1 MAKPQ
6 RAKSTK
12 TSFRE
17 ANKAYEAWLLDE
29 LHGDIVQ
36 ADLKTKWEK
45 MASGAFPFLR
55 ATYWRWAE
63 TILDVCPELE
73 NAPETLAVGDIHLE
87 NYGVWR
93 DDDGRLVWGVNDFDE
108 AAEMPYVLD
117 LVRLATSAELG
128 RPSRV
133 YSGGMI
139 CASILEGYAK
149 GLESPR
155 PFVLDEEHAW
165 LRELLIVSEQERAH
179 FWDKIAGLRNAPK
192 PPPGRYR
199 KIIQSAMPDGADIM
213 KYTRRT
219 AGTGSLGR
227 PRWVGV
233 ADWRGGTVLRE
244 AKALVPS
251 GWVRVPERGSRK
263 IRCLEIAMGRYRA
276 PDPWYDVRKGVVV
289 RRLSPNSRKIEV
301 KSQPAELLDPR
312 MLRAMGHE
320 LANLH
325 IGTGNRVRAIEKD
338 FRKRKAHWLH
348 DAMVAATK
356 FVAQEFRDWTK
367 KKR

>member
-1 MAKPQ
+1 MAKA
-6 RAKSTK
+6 AKA
-12 TSFRE
+12 SFRK
-17 ANKAYEAWLLDE
+17 ANKAYEAWLRAE
-29 LHGDIVQ
+29 LRGDIAQ
-36 ADLKTKWEK
+36 ADLKAKWDK
-45 MASGAFPFLR
+45 MASGPFPFLR

-63 TILDVCPELE
+63 TILDVCPELK
-73 NAPETLAVGDIHLE
+73 NAPETLAIGDIHLE

-108 AAEMPYVLD
+108 AAEMPYALD
-117 LVRLATSAELG
+117 LVRLATSAVLA
-128 RPSRV
+128 RPSHE
-133 YSGGMI
+133 YSGTGI
-139 CASILEGYAK
+139 SAAILEGYRQRPEK
-149 GLESPR
+149 SR
-155 PFVLDEEHAW
+155 PFVLDEEHAR

-179 FWDKIAGLRNAPK
+179 FWDKIAGLRGSSQ

-199 KIIQSAMPDGADIM
+199 KIIQSAMPEGAEIM

-227 PRWVGV
+227 PRWVGI

-251 GWVRVPERGSRK
+251 GWTRVPGRGSRK

-301 KSQPAELLDPR
+301 KVQPGELLDPR
-312 MLRAMGHE
+312 MLRAMAHE
-320 LANLH
+320 LANIH
-325 IGTGNRVRAIEKD
+325 IGTGNRARAIQKD
-338 FRKRKAHWLH
+338 FSKRKAQWLH
-348 DAMVAATK
+348 NATVAAVK
-356 FVAQEFRDWTK
+356 FVTGEFKDWM
-367 KKR
+367 KR